1 MSEINSS
8 QLFKIIFE
16 LFPQPIFL
24 IKKKKLK
31 IEYCNIE
38 TQNLLGKSNELLD
51 GKELKDIFTKD
62 PILIANISDII
73 KKNGV
78 FVIKDNVKISSFFF
92 EIQCITSEEL
102 NNKFFIVLKKV
113 TSEKRTFEK
122 MNYLN
127 DIFSFLSHEIN
138 NPISSIKLAS
148 DLIKKRYVNVD
159 DELLEIIK
167 SEASRIARLFHNFT
181 FTEVNNI
188 SVKKKENI
196 HELIR
201 LCLFKIKQMPN
212 KLNISEEFDPSL
224 PLIEINRDLIIQAFD
239 NIFIN
244 AYESS
249 LFDKNSYLKIQTRF
263 VVGESISIPTIKNS
277 IKKNLLK
284 ISICNNGIGI
294 PKNLI
299 DKIFL
304 PFYST
309 KKRGSGIGLF
319 LVKRI
324 IDNHEGTIVFKSQE
338 GVTTAEIILPY

>member
-1 MSEINSS
+1 MSDYASS
-8 QLFKIIFE
+8 FLFKTIFE
-16 LFPQPIFL
+16 LLPQPIFL
-24 IKKKKLK
+24 LKKKKLK

-38 TQNLLGKSNELLD
+38 TQNLLGKSNEMLE
-51 GKELKDIFTKD
+51 GKELEDIFAKD
-62 PILIANISDII
+62 PILISNISEII

-78 FVIKDNVKISSFFF
+78 FIIKDNVKLNNFFF

-113 TSEKRTFEK
+113 TSEKNTSEK
-122 MNYLN
+122 MNYIN
-127 DIFSFLSHEIN
+127 DVFSFLSHEVN

-148 DLIKKRYVNVD
+148 DLIKKRYTNVD

-167 SEASRIARLFHNFT
+167 SEASRITRLFHNFT
-181 FTEVNNI
+181 LAQAKNI
-188 SVKKKENI
+188 TIKKKENI

-212 KLNISEEFDPSL
+212 KLNIFEEFDPSL
-224 PLIEINRDLIIQAFD
+224 PLIEVNRDLIMQALD
-239 NIFIN
+239 NILIN

-249 LFDKNSYLKIQTRF
+249 FFNKSSYLKIQTRF
-263 VVGESISIPTIKNS
+263 VVGESISIPNIKNS
-277 IKKNLLK
+277 IKKNSLK
-284 ISICNNGIGI
+284 ISISDNGSGI
-294 PKNLI
+294 SKKLI

-324 IDNHEGTIVFKSQE
+324 IDDHEGSIVLESQE
-338 GVTTAEIILPY
+338 GVTTAQIILPF